1 MPNKNSGH
9 PAHIRY
15 SFMNNLNNERKKTV
29 MVSIGG
35 EEEQPP
41 VVQITRCLRCG
52 YPIRP
57 GVMECPNCGYD
68 VGALQ
73 RQNAEQAAAQQ
84 LENERKHK
92 ATRMVAVADIPTV
105 TLKPAIGEDTQ
116 PVATLH
122 DGDIVRIGDQ
132 LLEIHFEKE

>member
-1 MPNKNSGH
+1 M
-9 PAHIRY
+9 A
-15 SFMNNLNNERKKTV
+15 
-29 MVSIGG
+29 SIGG

-84 LENERKHK
+84 MENERKHK
-92 ATRMVAVADIPTV
+92 ATRMFAVADIPTARF
-105 TLKPAIGEDTQ
+105 KPVIGDDKQ

-122 DGDIVRIGDQ
+122 DGDIVRIGEQ